1 MTKNSKK
8 NAALLL
14 ASAALAMG
22 ISLVI
27 APHALLAQ
35 PRPAPRAGAEH
46 DCRGGGPHAHAE
58 RTPAERLAH
67 WQQKLNRVSQQLQL
81 TARQTAAAQQILQDT
96 LASADHMRNGTAER
110 TPERRAAR
118 HALMQQADSRF
129 TAILTPAQRT
139 QWTTLKDTMRERHG
153 RQGGRGHGH
162 AGRGHDGRGPDGRGH
177 GGAPGQRTEAQRG
190 I

>member
-8 NAALLL
+8 NTALLL

-27 APHALLAQ
+27 APHASVAQ
-35 PRPAPRAGAEH
+35 QRPAARAGAEH
-46 DCRGGGPHAHAE
+46 DCHGGGGGPRAHAE

-67 WQQKLNRVSQQLQL
+67 WQEKLSRVSQQLQL
-81 TARQTAAAQQILQDT
+81 TARQTAAAQQILQET
-96 LASADHMRNGTAER
+96 LARAEQLRDATADR

-139 QWTTLKDTMRERHG
+139 AWTTLKDTMRERHG
-153 RQGGRGHGH
+153 RHHGGRGQH
-162 AGRGHDGRGPDGRGH
+162 GRGDGGRGQ
-177 GGAPGQRTEAQRG
+177 PGQRTEAQRG